1 MKKLFSAM
9 SYFFSAFLCMT
20 VNATVLYQADF
31 EQMTDVHFACVEKT
45 IDHRIIYDLK
55 QAEKLG
61 MVVVHRSERSHFLE
75 YNRSGVFSHI
85 IELSVDKT
93 DPGSGGLCMFSKK
106 LSSSVLS
113 ICDSGDL
120 SYEAAAELC
129 DLSSRYFGDIARG
142 KTAPTILTLEKL
154 CVGFD
159 LTPNDFLIPSDIWRE
174 MSFRKPMSV
183 AQIRCFHSICGLT
196 GFPVCPQCG
205 RTLEREYQ
213 PYCDRCGQCLDWKDF
228 SKATII
234 LPQK

>member
-1 MKKLFSAM
+1 MLGNDTAFTLKT
-9 SYFFSAFLCMT
+9 SYDRKRAIKMFLD
-20 VNATVLYQADF
+20 N
-31 EQMTDVHFACVEKT
+31 
-45 IDHRIIYDLK
+45 
-55 QAEKLG
+55 
-61 MVVVHRSERSHFLE
+61 
-75 YNRSGVFSHI
+75 
-85 IELSVDKT
+85 LST
-93 DPGSGGLCMFSKK
+93 
-106 LSSSVLS
+106 SVLKL
-113 ICDSGDL
+113 CDTRKL
-120 SYEAAAELC
+120 SYEAASERC
-129 DLSSRYFGDIARG
+129 DLSSRYFADIARG

-154 CVGFD
+154 CVGFA
-159 LTPNDFLIPSDIWRE
+159 LTPNDFLISSDIWRE